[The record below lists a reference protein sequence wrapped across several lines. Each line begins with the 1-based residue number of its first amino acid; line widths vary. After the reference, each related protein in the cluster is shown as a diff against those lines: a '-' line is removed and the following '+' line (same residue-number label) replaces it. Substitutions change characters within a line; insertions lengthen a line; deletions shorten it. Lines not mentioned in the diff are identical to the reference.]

1 MEFDVWF
8 LLPDLGQEIL
18 ELRLRNGAGLGDVQV
33 HKEIIEVKVV
43 EIEGDSDLEECLI
56 DELSNFSFIKISI
69 IVKIIGLP
77 DII

>member
-18 ELRLRNGAGLGDVQV
+18 ELRLRNGAGLCDVQI
-33 HKEIIEVKVV
+33 HEEIIEVKVV
-43 EIEGDSDLEECLI
+43 EVEGNSDLEEGLI
-56 DELSNFSFIKISI
+56 NELSNFSFIEISI
-69 IVKIIGLP
+69 IVKIIGFP